1 MLGGAQRP
9 LSPTSAGVG
18 GELSES
24 PAAPARL
31 HENHSVAPGGLWGS
45 HPLHEMSFDSLLFL
59 IQPPA
64 PTLSLPPQ
72 SLPSSVYTAGGT
84 VRDLVAILGE
94 GRRSGEDSGLRVAC
108 LDVPLSALGGGG
120 GGGWGGPEPGLP
132 WSPLHLH
139 LHLSFL

>member
-45 HPLHEMSFDSLLFL
+45 RPLHEMSFDSLLFL

-139 LHLSFL
+139 LSFL